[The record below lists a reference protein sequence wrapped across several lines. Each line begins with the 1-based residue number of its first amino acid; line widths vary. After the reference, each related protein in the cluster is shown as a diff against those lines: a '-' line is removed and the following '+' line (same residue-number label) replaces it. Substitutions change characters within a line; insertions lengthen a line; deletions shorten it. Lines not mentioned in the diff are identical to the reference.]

1 MEYIPTYRLS
11 PEQLR
16 ACQQPPSVTVEG
28 SSPLAR
34 KLAEQAK
41 AITFTG
47 LARDWTVQVT
57 EVGTMRP
64 FTVSFDHR
72 FRLLLS
78 WQVPCRDTGATVQ
91 LMYRAEIQVEHFEY
105 RYGALAVWVN
115 DALRYV
121 MRHEADE
128 TILLSDGTRPF
139 DPHSKETL

>member
-1 MEYIPTYRLS
+1 MEHTYTYSLS

-16 ACQQPPSVTVEG
+16 ACNRPRSVVVEG
-28 SSPLAR
+28 SGELAR

-47 LARDWTVQVT
+47 LARDWTVKII
-57 EVGTMRP
+57 EVGTARP
-64 FTVSFDHR
+64 FMVNFDHR

-78 WQVPCRDTGATVQ
+78 WQVPCRDSGASLPLV
-91 LMYRAEIQVEHFEY
+91 YRDEFQVEHFEH
-105 RYGALAVWVN
+105 RYGSLVVWVN

-139 DPHSKETL
+139 DPHRKESL

>member
-1 MEYIPTYRLS
+1 MESIITYRLS
-11 PEQLR
+11 EEQLR
-16 ACQQPPSVTVEG
+16 ACERPRSVTVEG
-28 SSPLAR
+28 SGALAR

-47 LARDWTVQVT
+47 LARDWTVKIT
-57 EVGTMRP
+57 EVGTARP
-64 FTVSFDHR
+64 FMANFDHR

-78 WQVPCRDTGATVQ
+78 WQVPCRDSGASLPLV
-91 LMYRAEIQVEHFEY
+91 YRDEFQVEHFEHL
-105 RYGALAVWVN
+105 YGSLVVWVN

-139 DPHSKETL
+139 DPHRKETL